1 MSAPEAL
8 RLADALEAHTK
19 EVEQSNGRLAFVLL
33 TLQETTRA
41 AAELRRL
48 HEANKTVIHNTT
60 SLLGELFDEN
70 EQIKTHVDDL
80 LAALRNLLAE
90 GEFTDYPNTTQWYAV
105 QAARAAIE
113 KAEKVC

>member
-1 MSAPEAL
+1 MHWVDHAAISQAMPVIELQA
-8 RLADALEAHTK
+8 
-19 EVEQSNGRLAFVLL
+19 EVKLL
-33 TLQETTRA
+33 LDQRDT
-41 AAELRRL
+41 
-48 HEANKTVIHNTT
+48 
-60 SLLGELFDEN
+60 
-70 EQIKTHVDDL
+70 L